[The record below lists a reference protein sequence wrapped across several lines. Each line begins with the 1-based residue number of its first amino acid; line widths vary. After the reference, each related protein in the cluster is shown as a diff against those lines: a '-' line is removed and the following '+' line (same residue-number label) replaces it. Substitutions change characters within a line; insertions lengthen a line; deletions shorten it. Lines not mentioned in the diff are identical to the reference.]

1 MAAQLPAVAETCR
14 GADRAVEEQNRLFI
28 LPAWWRRTL
37 GSRQLGVQAG
47 AGPGGAVSWRGR
59 NVRQGSHGEG
69 MSCRNCPVATARRG
83 LPCRKCQEGSAL
95 L

>member
-47 AGPGGAVSWRGR
+47 AGPGGSQLAGQECQAGQS
-59 NVRQGSHGEG
+59 
-69 MSCRNCPVATARRG
+69 RRRDV
-83 LPCRKCQEGSAL
+83 L
-95 L
+95 